1 MQVTQTQTETQT
13 TQPMLNFWQRFK
25 QRRSAYYALWVLVCF
40 LGLGICSGFLSNDK
54 PLLVYYKQQIYL
66 PMLNNH
72 AETTFDGEL
81 DTPANYQDPWLI
93 KQINQYGWLVPAI
106 NAYSPYTL
114 DEINP
119 QPSPAKPS
127 IRHLLGTDDHGRDI
141 LARLLYALKT
151 SLLFALALAGIHLII
166 GVMMGM
172 LQAYIGGKFDLI
184 MQRLLEIW
192 GSFPELYVWL
202 LLASLFKPSMPLL
215 LILLSLF
222 GWLGIADYI
231 RSECLK
237 IKQLDYIK
245 QAQIMGLPSWR
256 ILLKHVLPNVLSP
269 ILAFLPFRISG
280 GILAIS
286 TLDFLGLGLPLMPSI
301 GDLLNQSKNN
311 LEAWWILLP
320 TMLVLVSLTLS
331 LSLVGNGLRKASGSR
346 I

>member
-1 MQVTQTQTETQT
+1 
-13 TQPMLNFWQRFK
+13 
-25 QRRSAYYALWVLVCF
+25 
-40 LGLGICSGFLSNDK
+40 
-54 PLLVYYKQQIYL
+54 
-66 PMLNNH
+66 
-72 AETTFDGEL
+72 
-81 DTPANYQDPWLI
+81 
-93 KQINQYGWLVPAI
+93 
-106 NAYSPYTL
+106 
-114 DEINP
+114 
-119 QPSPAKPS
+119 
-127 IRHLLGTDDHGRDI
+127 
-141 LARLLYALKT
+141 
-151 SLLFALALAGIHLII
+151 
-166 GVMMGM
+166 
-172 LQAYIGGKFDLI
+172 
-184 MQRLLEIW
+184 
-192 GSFPELYVWL
+192 
-202 LLASLFKPSMPLL
+202 MPLL

-269 ILAFLPFRISG
+269 ILAFLPFRISA

-320 TMLVLVSLTLS
+320 TMFVLVSITLS
-331 LSLVGNGLRKASGSR
+331 LSLVGNGLRKASGSK